1 MSVKTGNACSSA
13 PTLEQ
18 AGQETLPSKGF
29 SPAQDC
35 NTRFGPIASVLSE
48 GPDNGLHLEQLAD
61 MFATDSRT
69 VRLQIEHERRQG
81 IPILSNNRS
90 GYYLPACEHDVQTF
104 VNSMRGRAREI
115 LETAKAVESGGRV
128 GGD

>member
-1 MSVKTGNACSSA
+1 MCDVKNACSSA
-13 PTLEQ
+13 PTPEQ

-48 GPDNGLHLEQLAD
+48 GSDNGLHLEQLAD
-61 MFATDSRT
+61 MFETDSRT
-69 VRLQIEHERRQG
+69 IRRQIERERRQG
-81 IPILSNNRS
+81 IPILSDNQS
-90 GYYLPACEHDVQTF
+90 GYFLPETLYDVQKF
-104 VNSMRGRAREI
+104 VGSMRGRAREI